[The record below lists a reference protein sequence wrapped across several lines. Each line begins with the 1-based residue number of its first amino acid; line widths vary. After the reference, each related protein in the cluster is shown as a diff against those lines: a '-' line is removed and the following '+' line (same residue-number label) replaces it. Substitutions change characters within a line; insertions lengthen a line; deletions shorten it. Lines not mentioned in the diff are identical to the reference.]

1 MKNRNA
7 ANPGT
12 ITTLN
17 VKLTQIVSQIKIDKS
32 MCSDMLPQGACQQIR

>member
-1 MKNRNA
+1 MENRNA

-17 VKLTQIVSQIKIDKS
+17 IRLTQIVSSVKIEKS
-32 MCSDMLPQGACQQIR
+32 ACSDMLPQGALQQIR

>member
-1 MKNRNA
+1 MENRNA

-17 VKLTQIVSQIKIDKS
+17 IRLTQIVSSVKIEKS
-32 MCSDMLPQGACQQIR
+32 TCSDMLPQGALQQIR

>member
-1 MKNRNA
+1 MKNHNA

-17 VKLTQIVSQIKIDKS
+17 VKLTQIVSQVKVDKPTS
-32 MCSDMLPQGACQQIR
+32 SDMLPHGACLQIR